1 MPSRRLWKRSA
12 HRPGRVRPGRPSRL
26 RPGAFP
32 GPVAALLLAVP
43 LAVASAPAAAE
54 DIAFVEASSERDDG
68 RPATNMYNAVDGKDT
83 TAWCTKGDDR
93 EPVLSF
99 GFDQPV
105 TVTHIGLVVGAVKGG
120 NLDRSTRRAR
130 VVTVG
135 DVEHRVEAKFRDEA
149 ALQVLE
155 LSPPAKGRRIV
166 VEFPGVYDGQ
176 GDDAPLCIAE
186 VVLKTGGRELTGNQ
200 IATKLRALNTPSKRL
215 LHEWLDDVSAPQRT
229 LLFNVDG
236 TFTYRYE
243 PLLEGKP
250 ARLRGK
256 WTAVDRAI
264 TLEWGGKSFR
274 LKSRLT
280 KIDEG
285 DGSTVELVVAGEP
298 PHPSMA
304 ATYRPAP
311 SRLP

>member
-1 MPSRRLWKRSA
+1 MPRSSTSN
-12 HRPGRVRPGRPSRL
+12 PIVRVL
-26 RPGAFP
+26 ALALACGAA
-32 GPVAALLLAVP
+32 PV
-43 LAVASAPAAAE
+43 AAE
-54 DIAFVEASSERDDG
+54 DIAFVEASSELDEG

-83 TAWCTKGDDR
+83 TAWCASAGDR
-93 EPVLSF
+93 APVLSF

-105 TVTHIGLVVGAVKGG
+105 TVTHIGIVIGAVKGG
-120 NLDRSTRRAR
+120 ELDRSTRRAR
-130 VVTVG
+130 IVNVG
-135 DVEHRVEAKFRDEA
+135 DIGHRVEAKFRDEV

-166 VEFPGVYDGQ
+166 VEFTNVYDGATP
-176 GDDAPLCIAE
+176 DAPLCIGE
-186 VVLKTGGRELTGNQ
+186 VVLKTKGKELTGTQ

-243 PLLEGKP
+243 PLLDGKP

-256 WTAVDRAI
+256 WTAVNRAV
-264 TLEWGGKSFR
+264 TLETGGKSYR
-274 LKSRLT
+274 LESRLT

-285 DGSTVELVVAGEP
+285 DEHTVELVLSGEP
-298 PHPSMA
+298 PHPSVT

-311 SRLP
+311 ARLP